1 MLRDCRRSAVA
12 ASEKL
17 PQAKKKPR
25 RSAPGRDPGK
35 GRQRSV
41 RKLRFE
47 ACLLRGGYRLVG
59 GSLDRG
65 AGLPMDSC
73 AGRNVAFRH
82 GDLLVY
88 RFSIWLA
95 QFAFVHLSSEIRY
108 D

>member
-1 MLRDCRRSAVA
+1 MLIDCRRSAVA
-12 ASEKL
+12 ASEITTGEEKA
-17 PQAKKKPR
+17 PAKC
-25 RSAPGRDPGK
+25 PGRDPG

-41 RKLRFE
+41 RQLRFE

-82 GDLLVY
+82 GVLLVY
-88 RFSIWLA
+88 RFSMSLA
-95 QFAFVHLSSEIRY
+95 QFAFIDLNSEIRY